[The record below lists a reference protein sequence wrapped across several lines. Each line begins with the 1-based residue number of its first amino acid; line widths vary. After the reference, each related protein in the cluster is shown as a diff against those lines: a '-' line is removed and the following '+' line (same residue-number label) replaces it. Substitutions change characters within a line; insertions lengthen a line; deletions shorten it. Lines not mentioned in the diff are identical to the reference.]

1 MKIGQIRH
9 GDVLL
14 VPVDATPPEI
24 AEKRNEVVLAEG
36 ELTGHA
42 HRLASESGVLVW
54 DDMVWVVGEDPGYLS
69 HEEHDPVPAPVVAPE
84 QAYKIVIQREYDLSG
99 QWRQV
104 VD

>member
-1 MKIGQIRH
+1 MKGMIRQ

-14 VPVDATPPEI
+14 VPVDAKPS
-24 AEKRNEVVLAEG
+24 EKAKKMHTAILAEG

-42 HRLASESGVLVW
+42 HKLSSENGVLVW
-54 DDMVWVVGEDPGYLS
+54 DDMVWVVGPDPGELH
-69 HEEHDPVPAPVVAPE
+69 HEDHDPVAAPVIEPE
-84 QAYKIVIQREYDLSG
+84 QAYRVVIQREYDLSG